1 MIEINNLTTG
11 RVDEGFLKRVAE
23 KVLKGENKSG
33 TGLSIALVG
42 EGRMR
47 ELNKRYRAK
56 NRATDVLSFSYNGSG
71 EIAICLREVKKN
83 VKKFNSTFKKELAR
97 VLIHGILHL
106 LAERSEG
113 WRRTNVLRVGEDHET
128 SKLKTEPPKEAKV
141 EKRTKSS
148 LTAKKMEEKQENYLK
163 LFFR

>member
-1 MIEINNLTTG
+1 MIEINNLTAG
-11 RVDEGFLKRVAE
+11 RAEEGFLKRVAG

-33 TGLSIALVG
+33 IDLSVALVG
-42 EGRMR
+42 GERMR

-56 NRATDVLSFSYNGSG
+56 NRATDVLSFSYNDSG

-83 VKKFNSTFKKELAR
+83 AKRFNSTFEKELAR

-113 WRRTNVLRVGEDHET
+113 CQRTNVLRAGEDHET
-128 SKLKTEPPKEAKV
+128 SIF
-141 EKRTKSS
+141 S
-148 LTAKKMEEKQENYLK
+148 AKKMEEKQEDYLK

>member
-1 MIEINNLTTG
+1 MTTS
-11 RVDEGFLKRVAE
+11 RADEGFLQRVTK
-23 KVLKGENKSG
+23 KVLTGESATWRKKGAD
-33 TGLSIALVG
+33 LSIALVG
-42 EGRMR
+42 EGRIK
-47 ELNKRYRAK
+47 ELNKKYRGK
-56 NRATDVLSFSYNGSG
+56 NRTTDVLAVGKNSKFYILNPIFNQGLG
-71 EIAICLREVKKN
+71 ELVICLREVKKN
-83 VKKFNSTFKKELAR
+83 VKKFDSTFKKELTR

-106 LAERSEG
+106 L
-113 WRRTNVLRVGEDHET
+113 GEDHET